1 MGQDMGKHTLNRLTA
16 GREGAKDRGHY
27 PDGGGLYLRVGAAG
41 TRSWVFRYTRQGKT
55 REIGLGA
62 VTDVTLA
69 KARKLA
75 AEARELL
82 REGWTRSTP
91 ARARAAPRAASAVT
105 FQQCAEHYIE
115 AKRAGWKNAK
125 HAAQWGATLTQY
137 AYPVH
142 RRAERG
148 RRDPAARPENP

>member
-1 MGQDMGKHTLNRLTA
+1 MGKHTLNRLTA
-16 GREGAKDRGHY
+16 REVAGAKDRGHY

-55 REIGLGA
+55 REMGLGA
-62 VTDVTLA
+62 ANDVTLA
-69 KARKLA
+69 KARKLPA
-75 AEARELL
+75 DARELL
-82 REGWTRSTP
+82 RGGLDPIDTRTGTRS
-91 ARARAAPRAASAVT
+91 AKRAASTVT

-137 AYPVH
+137 AS
-142 RRAERG
+142 RSSAG
-148 RRDPAARPENP
+148 